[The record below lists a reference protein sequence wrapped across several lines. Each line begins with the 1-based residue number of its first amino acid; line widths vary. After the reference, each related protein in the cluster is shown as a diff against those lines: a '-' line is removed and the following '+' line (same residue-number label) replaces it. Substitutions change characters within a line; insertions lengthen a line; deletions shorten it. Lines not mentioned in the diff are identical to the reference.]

1 VAREKDTFRRSTLD
15 PPFDPEG
22 SGYDYSSA
30 IKAGL
35 KPDDTGHW
43 PSRDPKTGMLLKGS
57 GHLTWGKTLA
67 GEEDE
72 GNAIRRREDGR
83 YYSFPKKTAIA
94 PHPSR
99 VKLLTG
105 EIDAGAVRDKHEE
118 VHKRKEPENIFGE
131 EFGVAKDVAALLG
144 AVGNKKAKHEEAQ
157 DAFRKGALLGAVGN
171 KKAKPKKQEEG
182 EVLEKERAEII
193 REIID
198 RQAKQAAPKESVVF
212 GLNAAYLGDRT
223 GNEGGQKLTDPKY
236 KGYPLMN
243 RLHQEELDKA
253 DKRKAARDWRREQ
266 NSDPNAWG

>member
-1 VAREKDTFRRSTLD
+1 MAREKDTFRRSTPFD

-22 SGYDYSSA
+22 SGYDYESA

-43 PSRDPKTGMLLKGS
+43 PSRDPKTGMILKGS

-67 GEEDE
+67 GEDKA
-72 GNAIRRREDGR
+72 GNTIRRREDGR
-83 YYSFPKKTAIA
+83 YYSFPKKTAMA

-99 VKLLTG
+99 VKFLTG
-105 EIDAGAVRDKHEE
+105 EIDTRAMRAKQEALRAEKDK
-118 VHKRKEPENIFGE
+118 
-131 EFGVAKDVAALLG
+131 L
-144 AVGNKKAKHEEAQ
+144 
-157 DAFRKGALLGAVGN
+157 
-171 KKAKPKKQEEG
+171 KKQAEG
-182 EVLEKERAEII
+182 EAFEKERAEII

-212 GLNAAYLGDRT
+212 GLNAVYLGDRT

-243 RLHQEELDKA
+243 RLHQQESDKHTI
-253 DKRKAARDWRREQ
+253 RKALHDWRTKQ